1 MLSAREDAV
10 LTAVLH
16 FCGGKDCTLI
26 TPQDLLASLKKR
38 EGFTEDRLERVL
50 SALEMDDYLDIVYS
64 DRKGERVYC
73 VTLHA
78 KGQGY
83 FRSKQV
89 QKRNLFFRI
98 GVTVALAAVSFVI
111 GLILRAIFT

>member
-1 MLSAREDAV
+1 MLNAREDAV
-10 LTAVLH
+10 MTAVLR
-16 FCGGKDCTLI
+16 FCGTRGCTLVS
-26 TPQDLLASLKKR
+26 PQDLLAALKKR
-38 EGFTEDRLERVL
+38 EGFTEDKLDRVL
-50 SALEMDDYLDIVYS
+50 SALEMDDYLDVIYS

-78 KGQGY
+78 KGLGY
-83 FRSKQV
+83 LRSKQV
-89 QKRNLFFRI
+89 QKRNLIFRI

>member
-10 LTAVLH
+10 LTAVLR

-38 EGFTEDRLERVL
+38 EGFTEDR
-50 SALEMDDYLDIVYS
+50 
-64 DRKGERVYC
+64 
-73 VTLHA
+73 LHA